1 MDLRGN
7 NGVVHRA
14 LAFSLTHPKLHR
26 RRKKAKVPPL
36 YPTSKERIGYPEL
49 ELLVNME
56 VQNVEGILKKTLA
69 QVEEAA
75 TAKIESYGHEQLFPV
90 DKTLAVGVVQ
100 ELTKA
105 RNSAAS
111 VREYVTATYFE
122 GLMLKREAVESLGFF
137 AGASSENPYA
147 SSEESELNG
156 LGCKESLPEPKTIVQ
171 DQRMKDLIL
180 SAAEDTAIIQDTA
193 AAIRGLARR
202 IARRRVR

>member
-14 LAFSLTHPKLHR
+14 LAFSLTHPKVHR

-69 QVEEAA
+69 QVQEAA
-75 TAKIESYGHEQLFPV
+75 TANIESNGHEQFPV

-111 VREYVTATYFE
+111 VRKYVSATYFE
-122 GLMLKREAVESLGFF
+122 GLMLKREAVEPLGFF
-137 AGASSENPYA
+137 VGATSEHPYA
-147 SSEESELNG
+147 ASEESELNG

>member
-14 LAFSLTHPKLHR
+14 LAFSLTHPKVHR

-49 ELLVNME
+49 ELLVDME
-56 VQNVEGILKKTLA
+56 VRNVEEIMKKALA
-69 QVEEAA
+69 QVDEAA
-75 TAKIESYGHEQLFPV
+75 TANIETNGHEQLTV

-100 ELTKA
+100 ELAKA
-105 RNSAAS
+105 RKSAVA
-111 VREYVTATYFE
+111 VREYVSAKYFE
-122 GLMLKREAVESLGFF
+122 GPKLKREAVESLGFSVG
-137 AGASSENPYA
+137 AGTEKSDAPP
-147 SSEESELNG
+147 EEAELNG
-156 LGCKESLPEPKTIVQ
+156 LRCKESLPEPKAMVQ

-202 IARRRVR
+202 IARRRFH